1 MFESGNHYE
10 QMKKFLLISTLMIFA
25 AIAAELFYRYPCN
38 YGYNFRNHVC
48 VLIYIFLISLTS
60 REYMVITIMSSIA
73 FVLIWL
79 ITYYNI
85 GLDYETWYERGMPE
99 WGEVRR

>member
-1 MFESGNHYE
+1 
-10 QMKKFLLISTLMIFA
+10 
-25 AIAAELFYRYPCN
+25 
-38 YGYNFRNHVC
+38 
-48 VLIYIFLISLTS
+48 
-60 REYMVITIMSSIA
+60 MVITIMSSIA
-73 FVLIWL
+73 FVLIGL